1 MKIQQ
6 KYPKQK
12 PNQFLMDNSI
22 SKLIPFIGGQFPK
35 TFNNLLKSIS
45 HYDFDKD
52 EKLKV
57 QLWKAYEFGIKRHE
71 GQKRLSGDPYFESHC
86 VEVAKILASWNMD
99 LTTIISGM
107 LHDTIEDTDTSLQ
120 EIKLEFGKDVADL
133 VDGVSKLS
141 EIHFSS
147 RKAKQAGNFMKMLI
161 SVAKDL
167 RVIIIKF
174 ADRLHNMK
182 TIKFMSRIK
191 QHRIA
196 IETRDVYAPL
206 AHRLGMA
213 SVKWMLDDLALEVLN
228 PDIYKEIDRKLKS
241 SNKEREKYIKTIT
254 SALNEELINNKM
266 TPNVNGRP
274 KSHSSIYGKM
284 IEREKTFEEIHD
296 ILAVRVVVDKIDECY
311 LALGILHQKFKPI
324 QERFKDFIA
333 MPKSNGYQSIH
344 TTVIGPEGK
353 MIEIQI
359 RTDDME
365 KTAEIGVAAHWRYKE
380 GETSSKKIDSHVEWL
395 RDLLEILQSE
405 ENDPK
410 EFMHLLKIDLFGDEI
425 FVFTP
430 QGDLLQLPAN
440 STPIDFAY
448 SVHTEVG
455 QTCLGAKINNKVAPL
470 NTILN
475 NGDNV
480 EIITSNSQ
488 RPNYGW
494 LEFTVTS
501 KARNKIKSYLHK
513 KEREESIKIG
523 EQLFIKS
530 TRRLKLINQSEQL
543 KNTFSKFGLNSVDQ
557 LFESIGKGE
566 ISVRD
571 LIDKASIN
579 KKPLDRDENR
589 GIFNF
594 RKNES
599 KSIKLEGIKNVMA
612 NFGKCCNP
620 IPGDSMVGFITRGR
634 GMTVHRVNC
643 YNLPIS
649 NKESDRLV
657 PVEWEVSRSDLFNVH
672 LKVLGQDRKGLLK
685 DITEIISKLNINM
698 TSVDIKVKDTLATAR
713 LIVQVSNIRQL
724 DRVLKKVSEVK
735 SIDKVSRI
743 QN

>member
-1 MKIQQ
+1 
-6 KYPKQK
+6 
-12 PNQFLMDNSI
+12 MDNPI
-22 SKLIPFIGGQFPK
+22 SKLVPFIGGQFPS
-35 TFNNLLKSIS
+35 TFNKLLQTIT
-45 HYDFDKD
+45 HNELDDD

-57 QLWKAYEFGIKRHE
+57 ELWKAYEFGLKRHE
-71 GQKRLSGDPYFESHC
+71 GQKRLSGEPYFEAHC

-99 LTTIISGM
+99 ITTIISGM
-107 LHDTIEDTDTSLQ
+107 LHDTVEDTSTTIE
-120 EIKLEFGKDVADL
+120 EIKSEFGDDVAEL

-141 EIHFSS
+141 GIHFTT
-147 RKAKQAGNFMKMLI
+147 RKAQQAGNFMKMLI

-182 TIKFMSRIK
+182 TIKYMSRIK

-213 SVKWMLDDLALEVLN
+213 SVKWMLDDLALKVLHPKSYN
-228 PDIYKEIDRKLKS
+228 EIDKKLKS
-241 SNKEREKYIKTIT
+241 SNKERERYIKSIT
-254 SALNEELINNKM
+254 TALTEELKLNQMNFR
-266 TPNVNGRP
+266 VYGRS

-284 IEREKTFEEIHD
+284 IKREKTFEEIND
-296 ILAVRVVVDKIDECY
+296 IMAVRVVVGKIEDCY

-344 TTVIGPEGK
+344 TTVFGLEGK
-353 MIEIQI
+353 IVEIQI
-359 RTDDME
+359 RTEDME
-365 KTAEIGVAAHWRYKE
+365 RTAEIGVAAHWRYKE
-380 GETSSKKIDSHVEWL
+380 SGSSSKSIDTHVEWL
-395 RDLLEILQSE
+395 RDLLDMLQSE

-430 QGDLLQLPAN
+430 TGDLIQLPAN

-455 QTCLGAKINNKVAPL
+455 QSCLGAKINNKVVPL
-470 NTILN
+470 NTFLK

-480 EIITSNSQ
+480 EIITSASQ

-494 LEFTVTS
+494 LEFAVTS
-501 KARNKIKSYLHK
+501 KARNKIKNYLQK
-513 KEREESIKIG
+513 KEKEGSVKIG
-523 EQLFIKS
+523 EELFTKS
-530 TRRLKLINQSEQL
+530 LRRFKMTNQSDKL
-543 KNTFSKFGLNSVDQ
+543 KNMFSKFGLNSVDQ
-557 LFESIGKGE
+557 LFEFIGKGE

-571 LIDKASIN
+571 LLDKSIAN
-579 KKPLDRDENR
+579 DKILKQDEDKS
-589 GIFNF
+589 IFNF
-594 RKNES
+594 RRNES
-599 KSIKLEGIKNVMA
+599 KSIKLQGITNVMA

-620 IPGDSMVGFITRGR
+620 IPGDNMVGFVTRGR
-634 GMTVHRVNC
+634 GMTVHRSNC

-649 NKESDRLV
+649 NEESDRLV

-672 LKVLGQDRKGLLK
+672 LKVIGQDRKGLLK
-685 DITEIISKLNINM
+685 DMTETISKLNINI
-698 TSVDIKVKDTLATAR
+698 TSVDIKVKDSVASAR
-713 LIVQVSNIRQL
+713 LIVQVSNIKQL

-735 SIDKVSRI
+735 SIDKISRI